1 MSKKKKNQIGKIF
14 TITGLLL
21 FAAALA
27 LSAYN
32 LWDGYRAEQSTEKLL
47 EEYRDKNQD
56 ISDKGERAD
65 ESDGQI
71 PDYQLN
77 PEMEMSEIALDLDG
91 VACIGV
97 LEIPAIDLKLPVLSE
112 WSYPLLK
119 KAPCR
124 YSGSAYLDNL
134 VIAAHNYRTHFG
146 KLKEL
151 ETGDEVIFTDAAGNR
166 FEYKVAAVEALTP
179 QSVEDMTSGEWALS
193 LFTCTLDGKSRVTVR
208 CEVSGHTSCER

>member
-27 LSAYN
+27 LSVYN
-32 LWDGYRAEQSTEKLL
+32 LWDGYRAEQSREKLL
-47 EEYRDKNQD
+47 EEYRDKKQN
-56 ISDKGERAD
+56 ISDKGEQAN

-77 PEMEMSEIALDLDG
+77 PEMEMPEIALEDLDG

-151 ETGDEVIFTDAAGNR
+151 EMGDEVIFTDAAGNR
-166 FEYKVAAVEALTP
+166 FEYKVAVVEALTP

-193 LFTCTLDGKSRVTVR
+193 LFTCTLDGKNRVTVR
-208 CEVSGHTSCER
+208 CDFNVLP

>member
-1 MSKKKKNQIGKIF
+1 MSKKKKNWIGKIF

-27 LSAYN
+27 LSVYN
-32 LWDGYRAEQSTEKLL
+32 LWDGYRAEQSREKLL
-47 EEYRDKNQD
+47 EEYRDKNQN
-56 ISDKGERAD
+56 ISDEGEQAE

-77 PEMEMSEIALDLDG
+77 PEMEMPEVMLEELDG
-91 VACIGV
+91 AACIGV
-97 LEIPAIDLKLPVLSE
+97 LEIPKIDLKLPVLSE

-166 FEYKVAAVEALTP
+166 FEYKVAVVEALTP

-193 LFTCTLDGKSRVTVR
+193 LFTCTLDGKNRVTVR
-208 CEVSGHTSCER
+208 CDFNVLP

>member
-1 MSKKKKNQIGKIF
+1 MSKKKKNWIGKIF

-27 LSAYN
+27 LSVYN
-32 LWDGYRAEQSTEKLL
+32 LWDGYRAEQSREKLL
-47 EEYRDKNQD
+47 EEYRDKNQN
-56 ISDKGERAD
+56 ISDEGEQAE

-77 PEMEMSEIALDLDG
+77 PEMEMPEVMLEELDG
-91 VACIGV
+91 AACIGV
-97 LEIPAIDLKLPVLSE
+97 LEIPEIDLKLPVLSE

-151 ETGDEVIFTDAAGNR
+151 ETGDEVIFTDATGNR
-166 FEYKVAAVEALTP
+166 FEYKVAVVEALTP

-193 LFTCTLDGKSRVTVR
+193 LFTCTLDGKNRVTVR
-208 CEVSGHTSCER
+208 CDFNVLP

>member
-1 MSKKKKNQIGKIF
+1 MSKKKKNWIGKIF

-27 LSAYN
+27 LSVYN
-32 LWDGYRAEQSTEKLL
+32 LWDGYRAEQSREKLL
-47 EEYRDKNQD
+47 EEYRDKSQN
-56 ISDKGERAD
+56 ISDEGEQAE

-77 PEMEMSEIALDLDG
+77 PEMEMPEITLEDLDG
-91 VACIGV
+91 AACIGV
-97 LEIPAIDLKLPVLSE
+97 LEIPEIDLKLPVLSE

-166 FEYKVAAVEALTP
+166 FEYKVAVVEALTP

-193 LFTCTLDGKSRVTVR
+193 LFTCTLDGKNRVTVR
-208 CEVSGHTSCER
+208 CDFTVLP

>member
-21 FAAALA
+21 FAATLA
-27 LSAYN
+27 LSVYN
-32 LWDGYRAEQSTEKLL
+32 LWDGYRAEQSREKLL
-47 EEYRDKNQD
+47 EEYRDKNQN
-56 ISDKGERAD
+56 ISDEGEQAE

-77 PEMEMSEIALDLDG
+77 PEMEMPEITLEDLDG
-91 VACIGV
+91 AACIGV
-97 LEIPAIDLKLPVLSE
+97 LEIPEIDLKLPVLSE

-151 ETGDEVIFTDAAGNR
+151 ETGDEVIFTDATGNR
-166 FEYKVAAVEALTP
+166 FEYKVAVIEALTP

-193 LFTCTLDGKSRVTVR
+193 LFTCTLDGKNRVTVR
-208 CEVSGHTSCER
+208 CDFNVLP

>member
-1 MSKKKKNQIGKIF
+1 MSKKKKNWIGKIF

-27 LSAYN
+27 LSVYN
-32 LWDGYRAEQSTEKLL
+32 LWDGYRAEQSREKLL
-47 EEYRDKNQD
+47 EEYRDKNQN
-56 ISDKGERAD
+56 ISDEGEQAE

-77 PEMEMSEIALDLDG
+77 PEMEMPEVMLEELDG
-91 VACIGV
+91 AACIGV

-166 FEYKVAAVEALTP
+166 FEYKVAVVEALTP

-193 LFTCTLDGKSRVTVR
+193 LFTCTLDGKNRVTVR
-208 CEVSGHTSCER
+208 CDFNVLP

>member
-1 MSKKKKNQIGKIF
+1 MSKKKKNWIGKTF

-27 LSAYN
+27 LSVYN
-32 LWDGYRAEQSTEKLL
+32 LWDGYRAEQSREKLL
-47 EEYRDKNQD
+47 EEYRDKNQN
-56 ISDKGERAD
+56 ISDEGEQAE

-77 PEMEMSEIALDLDG
+77 PEMEMPEVMLEELDG
-91 VACIGV
+91 AACIGV

-166 FEYKVAAVEALTP
+166 FEYKVAVVEALTP

-193 LFTCTLDGKSRVTVR
+193 LFTCTLDGKNRVTVR
-208 CEVSGHTSCER
+208 CDFNVLP

>member
-27 LSAYN
+27 LSVYN
-32 LWDGYRAEQSTEKLL
+32 LWDGYRAEQSREKLL
-47 EEYRDKNQD
+47 EEYRDKNQN
-56 ISDKGERAD
+56 ISDEGEQAE

-77 PEMEMSEIALDLDG
+77 PEMEMPEIILEDLDG
-91 VACIGV
+91 AACIGV

-166 FEYKVAAVEALTP
+166 FEYKVAVVEALTP

-193 LFTCTLDGKSRVTVR
+193 LFTCTLDGKNRVTVR
-208 CEVSGHTSCER
+208 CDFTVLP

>member
-27 LSAYN
+27 LSVYN
-32 LWDGYRAEQSTEKLL
+32 LWDGYRAEQSREKLL
-47 EEYRDKNQD
+47 EEYRDKNQN
-56 ISDKGERAD
+56 ISDEGEQAE

-77 PEMEMSEIALDLDG
+77 PEMEMPEITLEDLDG
-91 VACIGV
+91 AACIGV
-97 LEIPAIDLKLPVLSE
+97 LEIPKIDLKLPVLSE

-166 FEYKVAAVEALTP
+166 FEYKVAVVEALTP

-193 LFTCTLDGKSRVTVR
+193 LFTCTLDGKNRVTVR
-208 CEVSGHTSCER
+208 CDFNVLP

>member
-1 MSKKKKNQIGKIF
+1 MSKKKKNWIGKIF

-27 LSAYN
+27 LSVYN
-32 LWDGYRAEQSTEKLL
+32 LWDGYRAEQSREKLL
-47 EEYRDKNQD
+47 EEYRDKNQN
-56 ISDKGERAD
+56 ISDEGEQAE

-77 PEMEMSEIALDLDG
+77 PEMEMPEVMLEELDG
-91 VACIGV
+91 AACIGV

-151 ETGDEVIFTDAAGNR
+151 ETGDEVIFTDVAGNR
-166 FEYKVAAVEALTP
+166 FEYKVAVVEALTP

-193 LFTCTLDGKSRVTVR
+193 LFTCTLDGKNRVTVR
-208 CEVSGHTSCER
+208 CDFNVLP

>member
-1 MSKKKKNQIGKIF
+1 MSKKKKNWIGKIF

-27 LSAYN
+27 LSVYN
-32 LWDGYRAEQSTEKLL
+32 LWDDYRAEQSKEKLL
-47 EEYRDKNQD
+47 EEYRDKNQN
-56 ISDKGERAD
+56 ISDEGEQAE

-77 PEMEMSEIALDLDG
+77 PEMEMPEVMLEELDG
-91 VACIGV
+91 AACIGV

-166 FEYKVAAVEALTP
+166 FEYKVTAVEALTP

-193 LFTCTLDGKSRVTVR
+193 LFTCTLDGKNRVTVR
-208 CEVSGHTSCER
+208 CDFNVLP

>member
-1 MSKKKKNQIGKIF
+1 MSKKKKNWIGKIF

-27 LSAYN
+27 LSVYN
-32 LWDGYRAEQSTEKLL
+32 LWDDYRAEQSKEKLL
-47 EEYRDKNQD
+47 EEYRDKNQN
-56 ISDKGERAD
+56 ISDEGEQAE

-77 PEMEMSEIALDLDG
+77 PEMEMPEVMLEELDG
-91 VACIGV
+91 AACIGV

-151 ETGDEVIFTDAAGNR
+151 EVGTEVIFTDAAENR

-193 LFTCTLDGKSRVTVR
+193 LFTCTLDGKNRVTVR
-208 CEVSGHTSCER
+208 CDFTVLP

>member
-21 FAAALA
+21 FAATLA
-27 LSAYN
+27 LSVYN
-32 LWDGYRAEQSTEKLL
+32 LWDGYRAEQSREKLL
-47 EEYRDKNQD
+47 EEYRDKNQN
-56 ISDKGERAD
+56 ISDEGEQAE

-77 PEMEMSEIALDLDG
+77 PEMEMPEITLEDLDG
-91 VACIGV
+91 AACIGV
-97 LEIPAIDLKLPVLSE
+97 LEIPEIDLKLPVLSE

-134 VIAAHNYRTHFG
+134 VIAAHSYRTHFG

-151 ETGDEVIFTDAAGNR
+151 ETGDEVIFTDATGNR
-166 FEYKVAAVEALTP
+166 FEYKVAVVEALTP

-193 LFTCTLDGKSRVTVR
+193 LFTCTLDGKNRVTVR
-208 CEVSGHTSCER
+208 CDFNVLP

>member
-32 LWDGYRAEQSTEKLL
+32 FWDGYRAEQSREKLL

-56 ISDKGERAD
+56 ISDKGEQAD

-77 PEMEMSEIALDLDG
+77 PEMEM
-91 VACIGV
+91 
-97 LEIPAIDLKLPVLSE
+97 PAIDLKLPVLSE

-151 ETGDEVIFTDAAGNR
+151 ETGDEVIFTDVVGNR

-193 LFTCTLDGKSRVTVR
+193 LFTCTLDGKNRVTAR
-208 CEVSGHTSCER
+208 CEVSGRTSCEE

>member
-1 MSKKKKNQIGKIF
+1 MSKKKKNWIGKIF

-27 LSAYN
+27 LSVYN
-32 LWDGYRAEQSTEKLL
+32 LWDGYRAEQSREKLL
-47 EEYRDKNQD
+47 EEYRDKNQN
-56 ISDKGERAD
+56 ISGEGEQAE

-77 PEMEMSEIALDLDG
+77 PEMEMPEITLEDLDG
-91 VACIGV
+91 AACIGV
-97 LEIPAIDLKLPVLSE
+97 LEIPKIDLKLPVLSE

-151 ETGDEVIFTDAAGNR
+151 EMGDEVIFTDAAGNR
-166 FEYKVAAVEALTP
+166 FEYKVAVVEALTP

-193 LFTCTLDGKSRVTVR
+193 LFTCTLDGKNRVTVR
-208 CEVSGHTSCER
+208 CDVTVLP

>member
-1 MSKKKKNQIGKIF
+1 MSKKKKNWIGKIF

-27 LSAYN
+27 LSVYN
-32 LWDGYRAEQSTEKLL
+32 LWDGYRAEQSREKLL
-47 EEYRDKNQD
+47 EEYRDKNQN
-56 ISDKGERAD
+56 ISDEGEQAE

-77 PEMEMSEIALDLDG
+77 PEMEMPEVMLEELDG
-91 VACIGV
+91 AACIGV
-97 LEIPAIDLKLPVLSE
+97 LEIPEIDLKLPVLSE
-112 WSYPLLK
+112 WIYPLLK

-151 ETGDEVIFTDAAGNR
+151 ETGDEVIFTDATGNR
-166 FEYKVAAVEALTP
+166 FEYKVAVVEALTP

-193 LFTCTLDGKSRVTVR
+193 LFTCTLDGKNRVTVR
-208 CEVSGHTSCER
+208 CDFNVLP

>member
-1 MSKKKKNQIGKIF
+1 MSKKKKNWIGKIF

-27 LSAYN
+27 LSVYN
-32 LWDGYRAEQSTEKLL
+32 LWDGYRAEQSREKLL
-47 EEYRDKNQD
+47 EEYRDKNQN
-56 ISDKGERAD
+56 ISDEGEQAE

-77 PEMEMSEIALDLDG
+77 PEMEMPEVMLEELDG
-91 VACIGV
+91 AACIGV
-97 LEIPAIDLKLPVLSE
+97 LEIPEIDLKLSVLSK

-151 ETGDEVIFTDAAGNR
+151 EMGDEVIFTDAAGNR
-166 FEYKVAAVEALTP
+166 FEYKVAVVEALTP

-193 LFTCTLDGKSRVTVR
+193 LFTCTLDGKNRVTVR
-208 CEVSGHTSCER
+208 CDFTVLP

>member
-27 LSAYN
+27 LSVYN
-32 LWDGYRAEQSTEKLL
+32 LWDGYRAEQSREKLL
-47 EEYRDKNQD
+47 EEYRDKHQD
-56 ISDKGERAD
+56 ISDKGEQTE

-77 PEMEMSEIALDLDG
+77 PEMEMPEITLEDLDG
-91 VACIGV
+91 AACIGV
-97 LEIPAIDLKLPVLSE
+97 LEIPKIDLKLPVLSE

-166 FEYKVAAVEALTP
+166 FEYKVAVVEALTP

-193 LFTCTLDGKSRVTVR
+193 LFTCTLDGKNRVTVR
-208 CEVSGHTSCER
+208 CDFTVLP

>member
-1 MSKKKKNQIGKIF
+1 MSKKKKNWIGKIF

-27 LSAYN
+27 LSVYN
-32 LWDGYRAEQSTEKLL
+32 LWDGYRAEQSREKLL
-47 EEYRDKNQD
+47 EEYRDKNQN
-56 ISDKGERAD
+56 ISDEGEQAE

-77 PEMEMSEIALDLDG
+77 PEMEMPEVMLEELDG
-91 VACIGV
+91 AACIGV
-97 LEIPAIDLKLPVLSE
+97 LEIPEIDLKLPVLSE

-151 ETGDEVIFTDAAGNR
+151 ENGDEVIFTDAAGNR
-166 FEYKVAAVEALTP
+166 FEYKVAVVEALTP

-193 LFTCTLDGKSRVTVR
+193 LFTCTLDGKNRVTVR
-208 CEVSGHTSCER
+208 CDFNVLP

>member
-27 LSAYN
+27 LSVYN
-32 LWDGYRAEQSTEKLL
+32 LWDGYRAEQSREKLL
-47 EEYRDKNQD
+47 EEYRDKNQN
-56 ISDKGERAD
+56 ISDEGEQAE

-77 PEMEMSEIALDLDG
+77 PEMEMPEIALDLDG

-151 ETGDEVIFTDAAGNR
+151 ETGDEVIFTDAAGNG
-166 FEYKVAAVEALTP
+166 FEYKVAVVEALTP

-193 LFTCTLDGKSRVTVR
+193 LFTCTLDGKNRVTVR
-208 CEVSGHTSCER
+208 CDFNVLP